1 MTEKRD
7 SVRHKVDEECLVT
20 LNGIEIFCRLLNLS
34 ASGIGIV
41 VENQSPF
48 VEALRDYTSFDFE
61 SESYRGRAKV
71 ARVDT
76 FNSLGEAIIGCR
88 LVKFENKKES
98 D

>member
-41 VENQSPF
+41 V
-48 VEALRDYTSFDFE
+48 
-61 SESYRGRAKV
+61 
-71 ARVDT
+71 
-76 FNSLGEAIIGCR
+76 
-88 LVKFENKKES
+88 
-98 D
+98 